1 MKKHILQL
9 FSFLFIALLISGCT
23 HQKDRQSVIQ
33 EENVKKV
40 KVEENVKKEN
50 VKKVKVEKDIIYHG
64 SDDELFQRD
73 TENYLDPSDEIFI
86 PEPWDSY
93 PPNPSSGEINP
104 DYEEDIYINEP
115 SVDYELNIYDGD
127 MIAPAPDNL

>member
-40 KVEENVKKEN
+40 KVEENVKKA
-50 VKKVKVEKDIIYHG
+50 KVVEEDIIYHG

-73 TENYLDPSDEIFI
+73 TENYLDPSDPTFI

-115 SVDYELNIYDGD
+115 NIYDGD

>member
-40 KVEENVKKEN
+40 KVE
-50 VKKVKVEKDIIYHG
+50 KDIIYHG
-64 SDDELFQRD
+64 NDDELFQRD
-73 TENYLDPSDEIFI
+73 TENYLDPSDPTFI

>member
-1 MKKHILQL
+1 MKKNILQL

-33 EENVKKV
+33 EENIKKTKVEENIKKVNVREV
-40 KVEENVKKEN
+40 KVEE
-50 VKKVKVEKDIIYHG
+50 DIIYHG

-73 TENYLDPSDEIFI
+73 TENYLDPSDPIFI
-86 PEPWDSY
+86 PEPGNSY

-104 DYEEDIYINEP
+104 DYEQDIYINEP
-115 SVDYELNIYDGD
+115 SIDYEPNIYDGE
-127 MIAPAPDNL
+127 MIAPAPANL